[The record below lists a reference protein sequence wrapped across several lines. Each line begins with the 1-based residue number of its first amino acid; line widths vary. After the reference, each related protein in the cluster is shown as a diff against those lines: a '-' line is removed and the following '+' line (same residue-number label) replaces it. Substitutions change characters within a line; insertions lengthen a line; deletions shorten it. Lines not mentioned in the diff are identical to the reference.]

1 MGTLFMNPIPE
12 VFMYQKVEI
21 CGINTSKLKILSE
34 DEKNTLLK
42 KAKDGDAYARDAL
55 ITGNLRLV
63 LSIIQSFQNRG
74 ENPDDLF
81 QVGCIGLI
89 KAVDH
94 FDLAQEVKFSTY
106 AVPLII
112 GEIKRYLRDNSALR
126 IPRSMRDLAYKAMK
140 AKETLNK
147 KLLRE
152 PTTAEIAKELDQPL
166 QSVQEALEAIVD
178 PISIFEPVYSDAGD
192 SVYVLD
198 QLGDP
203 ERQDDRWLD
212 HIAIGEAIQNLSF
225 REKRI
230 LTLRFF
236 SGKTQTEISKE
247 IGISQAQI
255 SRLEKN
261 ALEKLRKQ
269 MS

>member
-1 MGTLFMNPIPE
+1 
-12 VFMYQKVEI
+12 MYQKVEI

-34 DEKNTLLK
+34 NEKYELLK
-42 KAKDGDAYARDAL
+42 KAKEGDSNARDAL

-74 ENPDDLF
+74 ENADDLF

-94 FDLAQEVKFSTY
+94 FDLSQDVKFSTY
-106 AVPLII
+106 AVPLIV
-112 GEIKRYLRDNSALR
+112 GEIKRHLRDNSALR
-126 IPRSMRDLAYKAMK
+126 IPRSMKDIAYKAMK
-140 AKETLNK
+140 AKETLCR

-152 PTTAEIAKELDQPL
+152 PTIDEIANEIDQ
-166 QSVQEALEAIVD
+166 SAKIVQEALEAIVE

-192 SVYVLD
+192 SLYVLD

-203 ERQDDRWLD
+203 ENHDENWLD
-212 HIAIGEAIQNLSF
+212 HIAIGVALKNLTP
-225 REKRI
+225 RERRI
-230 LTLRFF
+230 LTLRFYN
-236 SGKTQTEISKE
+236 GKTQTEISGE

-261 ALEKLRKQ
+261 ALQKIRKQ
-269 MS
+269 II